1 MALILLLMVTLSFA
15 LNGTS
20 SGFCKK
26 CCWCPSL
33 LLIMAL
39 ALLLMVPLF
48 AKIVQLL
55 LLKSPIYPDYNDT
68 DATVNSASR
77 KSRGKGRAHSV
88 HDHCTRTL
96 TEPPPSAPEQ
106 QAISSNSQ

>member
-88 HDHCTRTL
+88 DDHCTRTL